1 VLMRRWH
8 DSLGQPVEQGNRLAL
23 DISRLL
29 TRHRRRTAKDNMEFE
44 KTLKRVETSLVS
56 MMAISAAVLSVATGV
71 SHFMN
76 SL

>member
-1 VLMRRWH
+1 
-8 DSLGQPVEQGNRLAL
+8 
-23 DISRLL
+23 
-29 TRHRRRTAKDNMEFE
+29 MEFE